1 MASSTVFALA
11 TPTDEPMLAGFTNT
25 GRPSCCTA
33 CATRDASAR
42 SSSRN
47 ATNRGWAMPSAA
59 NTRLVVALS
68 IDTALPS
75 TPEPTYATWARS
87 SRPCTVPSS
96 PIGPCNNGNTTVALA
111 SCELAAITSPSDDAR
126 PVASSRS
133 GSASRPRAKAAIA
146 ESASIHCPAREMAM
160 VVTS

>member
-11 TPTDEPMLAGFTNT
+11 TPTDEPILAGFTNT
-25 GRPSCCTA
+25 GKPSCCTA

-47 ATNRGWAMPSAA
+47 ATNLGCAMPSAA
-59 NTRLVVALS
+59 STRLVVALS

-75 TPEPTYATWARS
+75 TPAPTYATWARS
-87 SRPCTVPSS
+87 SKPCTVPSS
-96 PIGPCNNGNTTVALA
+96 PMGPCNSGNTTVA
-111 SCELAAITSPSDDAR
+111 SCEPAAIISPSDDAV

-133 GSASRPRAKAAIA
+133 GSASRPRARAAIA
-146 ESASIHCPAREMAM
+146 ESASIHWPAREMAM
-160 VVTS
+160 VVMS